1 MKKYYAYFM
10 SNDAEHVIRFKV
22 KGSLRY
28 DRLSRCFIDKHY
40 YTRTTEDLVK
50 WALHNNDWAF
60 NVKWAVLIDHKTFA
74 EYRAYDIPRV
84 ALDNE
89 VIEWD

>member
-10 SNDAEHVIRFKV
+10 SDRMERVVRFKV
-22 KGSLRY
+22 KGSLMY
-28 DRLSRCFIDKHY
+28 DRRSRCFIDKHY

-50 WALHNNDWAF
+50 WVLRNNDWAS
-60 NVKWAVLIDHKTFA
+60 NVDWAVLIDHKTFA